1 MQQAPALPAAKPG
14 EPAVK
19 LSRASFAWAPGESPT
34 LCDVSV
40 EARAGQLVMVVGEVG
55 AGKSS
60 LLAAVLGEMQREA
73 VRSET
78 SARGC

>member
-1 MQQAPALPAAKPG
+1 MHQALALPAAETG

-19 LSRASFAWAPGESPT
+19 LSCASFAWAPGEPPT
-34 LCDVSV
+34 LRDMSL

-60 LLAAVLGEMQREA
+60 LLAAILGEMHIEA
-73 VRSET
+73 VRPH
-78 SARGC
+78 A